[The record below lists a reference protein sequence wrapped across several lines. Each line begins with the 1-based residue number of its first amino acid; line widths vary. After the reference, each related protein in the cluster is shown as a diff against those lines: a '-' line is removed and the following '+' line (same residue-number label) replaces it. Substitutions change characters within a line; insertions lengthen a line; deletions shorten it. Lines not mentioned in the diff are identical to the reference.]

1 MKIWASNLNSKLKQA
16 LSSLYLV
23 TGDEPL
29 QIAESSDSIRQ
40 LARKQGFTER
50 DILHVESGFDWQQL
64 VSTIRNMSIFSDKK
78 LVELRM
84 QSGKPGVEGSKV
96 IAQLAEK
103 IPKDVILIIITGK
116 LEASSFNTKWAKAVD
131 QYGIIVQA
139 TKIDAEKLPQWIAHR
154 LQAKGIIADKSVVKL
169 MAERVEGNMLAAAQE
184 IEKLLLLYGAGK
196 ISFSQAETSIV
207 NSSRFDVYL
216 LTDAAMSGYPKRV
229 INILNNIRH
238 EGIDPVLILWALTRE
253 IRQLMQM
260 KLALN
265 RGEHISVVSQKFRVW
280 DKRKPLVNKCLG
292 QHHANDFKQM
302 LQKCFEIDCINKGAA
317 SGDAW
322 NLLLG
327 LCMQLTGIRSVVH

>member
-229 INILNNIRH
+229 INILNNI
-238 EGIDPVLILWALTRE
+238 LIVHME
-253 IRQLMQM
+253 IRKIKIL
-260 KLALN
+260 
-265 RGEHISVVSQKFRVW
+265 RI
-280 DKRKPLVNKCLG
+280 
-292 QHHANDFKQM
+292 
-302 LQKCFEIDCINKGAA
+302 
-317 SGDAW
+317 
-322 NLLLG
+322 
-327 LCMQLTGIRSVVH
+327 